1 VQSITA
7 REMAALR
14 SALPSPRKQ
23 KGEKLKQELGVKA
36 GKFDGGGQREVCRFS
51 NSSSRSLLAP
61 YRGRK
66 RWAQEGEGVG
76 TSSSSSSSRDGSI
89 VVCAA

>member
-23 KGEKLKQELGVKA
+23 KGEKLKQELGIKA
-36 GKFDGGGQREVCRFS
+36 GEHRGCSRRGPGDMVRMGQPAKGGLCG
-51 NSSSRSLLAP
+51 
-61 YRGRK
+61 
-66 RWAQEGEGVG
+66 
-76 TSSSSSSSRDGSI
+76 SRD
-89 VVCAA
+89 VQAAAH

>member
-1 VQSITA
+1 VPAAAEIGTASVTQQQQQQQERVRVQSITA

-36 GKFDGGGQREVCRFS
+36 GKFDGGGQREVC
-51 NSSSRSLLAP
+51 
-61 YRGRK
+61 
-66 RWAQEGEGVG
+66 QQQ
-76 TSSSSSSSRDGSI
+76 
-89 VVCAA
+89 